1 MKLLVIANWKMN
13 PSTLAEAEKLFD
25 SIGKGIKNVKNSE
38 VVICPPFV
46 YLSLLVSQEP
56 SSVVSFGGQ
65 SCFWE
70 EKGAFTGEISP
81 SMLKNIGIKY
91 VIIGHS
97 ERRKY
102 QKETD
107 EMINKKLKAALKT
120 GLKVI
125 LCIDNIS
132 QIKKDLSGLI
142 KKELSNLII
151 AYEPIF
157 AIGTGKPCR
166 VEKANKMR
174 VSITRAAA
182 RGEEERTRSSSTR
195 ALAKSGEERMFFDRK
210 EVLNK
215 KIPILYG
222 GSVNSQNA
230 GDYIREGGF
239 QGLLIG
245 STSLNAK
252 EFIKI
257 VKDIDLN

>member
-1 MKLLVIANWKMN
+1 MKPLIVANWKCN
-13 PSTLAEAEKLFD
+13 PTTGKEAKALFN
-25 SIGKGIKNVKNSE
+25 SIGKGIKNVEEVK

-46 YLSLLVSQEP
+46 YLANLQLTTYNLKLGAQDC
-56 SSVVSFGGQ
+56 FGEG
-65 SCFWE
+65 
-70 EKGAFTGEISP
+70 KGAFTGEISP
-81 SMLKNIGIKY
+81 VMLKNLGVDY

-107 EMINKKLKAALKT
+107 EMINKKLKTALKT

-132 QIKKDLSGLI
+132 QIPSFLRKRGGRRGRSPLRRPSFLRKRGLV
-142 KKELSNLII
+142 KKELANLII

-157 AIGTGKPCR
+157 AVGTGKPCP

-174 VSITRAAA
+174 TAI
-182 RGEEERTRSSSTR
+182 
-195 ALAKSGEERMFFDRK
+195 KK
-210 EVLNK
+210 EVFDKN
-215 KIPILYG
+215 IPILYG
-222 GSVNSQNA
+222 GSVNFRNA
-230 GDYIREGGF
+230 GDYIKKGGF

>member
-1 MKLLVIANWKMN
+1 MKPLIVANWKCN
-13 PSTLAEAEKLFD
+13 PITLREAENLFD
-25 SIGKGIKNVKNSE
+25 SIRKGIKNVKNSE

-46 YLSLLVSQEP
+46 WLSNLLASKPYTLNPKLGAQD
-56 SSVVSFGGQ
+56 
-65 SCFWE
+65 CFWE
-70 EKGAFTGEISP
+70 GKGAFTGEISP
-81 SMLKNIGIKY
+81 AMLKNLGVDY

-132 QIKKDLSGLI
+132 QIPSFLRKRGGRRGQSPLRLKKDLRGLI
-142 KKELSNLII
+142 KKELANLII

-174 VSITRAAA
+174 I
-182 RGEEERTRSSSTR
+182 
-195 ALAKSGEERMFFDRK
+195 LIKK

-222 GSVNSQNA
+222 GSINSQNA
-230 GDYIREGGF
+230 GDYIKEGGF